1 MSFSVRPAVIADI
14 GAMFHIRTSV
24 RENAMS
30 YRALIA
36 AGITPGRV
44 ARLLDGSGA
53 GWMARADT
61 EDAGFALADARAG
74 MIFALFVLPQHQG
87 KGIGRA
93 LLRLAEEWLA
103 ARGWREIWLETGADP
118 ALRAAGFYRRMGWQ
132 EDGIAPNGQRRFRR
146 SL

>member
-1 MSFSVRPAVIADI
+1 MSFIIRPVVTADI

-30 YRALIA
+30 YPALIA

-44 ARLLDGSGA
+44 ADLLAGTGA
-53 GWMARADT
+53 GWIARADT
-61 EDAGFALADARAG
+61 EDAGFALADAQAG
-74 MIFALFVLPQHQG
+74 MIFALFVLPQHEG

-93 LLRLAEEWLA
+93 LLRPAEDWLA
-103 ARGWREIWLETGADP
+103 AQGWREIWLETGGDP
-118 ALRAAGFYRRMGWQ
+118 ALRAAGFYRHMGWQ

>member
-36 AGITPGRV
+36 AGITPGWV
-44 ARLLDGSGA
+44 AHLLDGRGA
-53 GWMARADT
+53 GWIAHADM
-61 EDAGFALADARAG
+61 EEAGFVLADAKVGR
-74 MIFALFVLPQHQG
+74 IFALFVLPQHEG

-93 LLRLAEEWLA
+93 LLRPAEEWLA
-103 ARGWREIWLETGADP
+103 KQGWREIWLETGADP
-118 ALRAAGFYRRMGWQ
+118 KLRAAGFYRHMGWQ
-132 EDGIAPNGQRRFRR
+132 EDGIATNGQRRFRR